1 MTLNSFWLLLKS
13 WWIICKILWI
23 TTYEEKNISKF
34 QMSNERLSY
43 KTKYIFE
50 SQKDGVDEDVL
61 LVDGLRDGTGVRLP
75 EPHFN
80 RIIKY
85 FLSRLRGIWFDL
97 CYEFPP
103 ISLSPLYIRQRDK
116 DCSAPLTLQLPHSSG
131 LSTHYRGYITSHGI
145 SIWQRWQ
152 SWQETHLIWYS
163 SIWALKISKMSVSST
178 GEQRPYH
185 RSYIIISS

>member
-23 TTYEEKNISKF
+23 TTCEEKNISKF

-50 SQKDGVDEDVL
+50 SQKNGVDEDVL

-131 LSTHYRGYITSHGI
+131 LSTQRVHRGDYRDTSHITRNIHLTKMAELTRDTLDMIFQYLGPEDIKNVCLVNRWAETI
-145 SIWQRWQ
+145 S
-152 SWQETHLIWYS
+152 
-163 SIWALKISKMSVSST
+163 
-178 GEQRPYH
+178 
-185 RSYIIISS
+185 